1 MVTLNLLKLYLSRI
15 KTSLQIKNYILE
27 MLLINFLKKASF
39 IISANLSRFYLM
51 LFLFFLSLPSFYS
64 YAQNLD
70 SLLTVARSTKN
81 DSVKIRMYNKIAF
94 GYIFNDTDK
103 ALKVIEE
110 GKASA
115 KAANFNFGLTEL
127 VNTHGIYMDVT
138 GKSDSAAHYFEKALK
153 MSRDFGFKNIESMC
167 INNLGMFNWNRGNY
181 NEALDY
187 FFQSLKMDEARQS
200 EKSTSSSLN
209 NIGLIYQ
216 EMNLN
221 EKALEYHKKALEVRE
236 KYNLD
241 NEQIASH
248 NNIGINLKD
257 LGRIDEAILSYK
269 KALALAK
276 KLDNRIEYYK
286 ILDNLA
292 NAYHEK
298 GDKDLALETYLEA
311 LKKKENYKGDE
322 RGMLSTYNN
331 VATLYNEKN
340 LPKVA
345 KHYINEGFDLVKK
358 YPEIELVSADLYLT
372 MAESNYMLG
381 NHEQARKQKQTY
393 IKLKDS
399 IFSEK
404 NAQKIADLEVKY
416 ETEKKEKEILIQR
429 AEIAEQDL
437 IIQKRNYQL
446 YGLAILTLI
455 LGLIGFLFYNQQKL
469 KNDQL
474 QKENELKDALIKI
487 ETQSKLQEQRL
498 RISRD
503 LHDNIGAQ
511 LTFIISSIDNLKYGF
526 DIKDKKLTHK
536 LETIS
541 DFTSGTIYELR
552 DTIWAMNKSEIT
564 FEDLQTRISN
574 YIDKAHLYDA
584 NIQFSFR
591 VDSSVDTSKTFT
603 SVEGM
608 NIHRVIQEAIH
619 NSLKYADASQ
629 IMVEVSKEVSNLV
642 FKISDN
648 GKGFDLDSVKRGN
661 GLTNMEKRIANIGG
675 EIQINT
681 QLETGTEIKIIV

>member
-1 MVTLNLLKLYLSRI
+1 
-15 KTSLQIKNYILE
+15 
-27 MLLINFLKKASF
+27 MLLINFLKKASVILF
-39 IISANLSRFYLM
+39 TASSISLM
-51 LFLFFLSLPSFYS
+51 LFSLNNMKKNLLISLSVFLSISAYS
-64 YAQNLD
+64 QNLD
-70 SLLTVARSTKN
+70 SLLTVARSTEN

-103 ALKVIEE
+103 ALMVLEE
-110 GKASA
+110 GKKSA
-115 KAANFNFGLTEL
+115 KTANFNFGLTEL
-127 VNTHGIYMDVT
+127 VNTHGIYMDIT
-138 GKSDSAAHYFEKALK
+138 GKSDSAAYYFEKALK

-187 FFQSLKMDEARQS
+187 FFQSLKMDEAQKS
-200 EKSTSSSLN
+200 EKSTSTSLN

-221 EKALEYHKKALEVRE
+221 GKALEYHKKALKVRE
-236 KYNLD
+236 KYNLE

-257 LGRIDEAILSYK
+257 LGRIDEAIISYK
-269 KALALAK
+269 KGLTIAK

-292 NAYHEK
+292 NAYYDK
-298 GDKDLALETYLEA
+298 GNKELALETYLEA
-311 LKKKENYKGDE
+311 LKKKENYNGDE

-331 VATLYNEKN
+331 IATLYNEKN
-340 LPKVA
+340 LPKIA
-345 KHYINEGFDLVKK
+345 KHYADEGFSLVKK

-372 MAESNYMLG
+372 VAESNYMLG
-381 NHEQARKQKQTY
+381 NYEQARKQKQTY

-437 IIQKRNYQL
+437 VIQKRNYQL
-446 YGLAILTLI
+446 YGLAFLTLI

-469 KNDQL
+469 KNNQL
-474 QKENELKDALIKI
+474 KKENDLKDALIKI
-487 ETQSKLQEQRL
+487 ETQNKLQEQRL

-526 DIKDKKLTHK
+526 DIKDKKLNHK

-574 YIDKAHLYDA
+574 YIDKAHLYDS
-584 NIQFSFR
+584 NIKFSFT
-591 VDSSVDTSKTFT
+591 VDNIVDTSKTFT

-619 NSLKYADASQ
+619 NSLKYAEASW
-629 IMVEVSKEVSNLV
+629 IKVEVSKEVANLV

-648 GKGFDLDSVKRGN
+648 GKGFNLASVKRGN
-661 GLTNMEKRIANIGG
+661 GLTNMEKRIENIGG
-675 EIQINT
+675 EIQINSRK
-681 QLETGTEIKIIV
+681 ESGTEIKITV

>member
-1 MVTLNLLKLYLSRI
+1 
-15 KTSLQIKNYILE
+15 
-27 MLLINFLKKASF
+27 MLLINFSKKASV
-39 IISANLSRFYLM
+39 IQTTASSIYLM
-51 LFLFFLSLPSFYS
+51 LFSLDTMKKNLLLFLSIFISISAYS
-64 YAQNLD
+64 QNLD

-103 ALKVIEE
+103 ALMVLNE
-110 GKASA
+110 GKESA
-115 KAANFNFGLTEL
+115 KDAGFNFGLTEL

-138 GKSDSAAHYFEKALK
+138 GKSDSAAYYFEEALK

-167 INNLGMFNWNRGNY
+167 INNLGMFNWNRGNF

-187 FFQSLKMDEARQS
+187 FFQSLKMDEARES
-200 EKSTSSSLN
+200 EKSTSSALN

-221 EKALEYHKKALEVRE
+221 EKALEYHKKALKVRE
-236 KYNLD
+236 KYNLES
-241 NEQIASH
+241 EQITSH

-257 LGRIDEAILSYK
+257 LGRVDEAISTFK
-269 KALALAK
+269 KGLVLAK
-276 KLDNRIEYYK
+276 KLDNRVEYYK
-286 ILDNLA
+286 ILNNLA
-292 NAYHEK
+292 NAYYKK
-298 GDKDLALETYLEA
+298 GNKDLALETYLEA
-311 LKKKENYKGDE
+311 LKKRENYNGDE

-331 VATLYNEKN
+331 IATLYNEKN

-345 KHYINEGFDLVKK
+345 KHYVEEGFNLVKK
-358 YPEIELVSADLYLT
+358 YPEIELVSADLHLT
-372 MAESNYMLG
+372 VAESNYMLG
-381 NHEQARKQKQTY
+381 NYDQAREQKQIY

-429 AEIAEQDL
+429 AELAEQDL
-437 IIQKRNYQL
+437 VIQKRNYQL
-446 YGLAILTLI
+446 YGLAFLTLI

-469 KNDQL
+469 KNHQL

-487 ETQSKLQEQRL
+487 ETQNKLQEQRL

-526 DIKDKKLTHK
+526 DIKDQKLTHK

-584 NIQFSFR
+584 NIQFSFN

-619 NSLKYADASQ
+619 NSLKYAEASQ
-629 IMVEVSKEVSNLV
+629 IKVEVIKEVSNLV

-648 GKGFDLDSVKRGN
+648 GKGFNSTSVKRGN
-661 GLTNMEKRIANIGG
+661 GLTNMEKRIENIGG

-681 QLETGTEIKIIV
+681 KENQGTQIIVIV